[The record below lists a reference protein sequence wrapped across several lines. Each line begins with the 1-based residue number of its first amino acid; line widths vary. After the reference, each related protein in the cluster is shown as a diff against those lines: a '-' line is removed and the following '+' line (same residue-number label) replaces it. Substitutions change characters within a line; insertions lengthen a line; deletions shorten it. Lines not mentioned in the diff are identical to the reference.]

1 MSNGNN
7 PEPWYNRQLKSE
19 AILRVMRHI
28 ADHPADGTQC
38 VGNDPAAIQ
47 LFQNPR
53 IGNIRVPVEAGARVI
68 VFASGE
74 EALEAGSS
82 VIIELPPDPPPG
94 PPKFSRG
101 WSEKELMTF
110 VLGNYKYW

>member
-1 MSNGNN
+1 MSNGSQ
-7 PEPWYNRQLKSE
+7 PDPWYVRQLKSD
-19 AILRVMRHI
+19 AILRVMRYI
-28 ADHPADGTQC
+28 ADHPRAGKACIGDD
-38 VGNDPAAIQ
+38 VKAIELFEDPA
-47 LFQNPR
+47 
-53 IGNIRVPVEAGARVI
+53 IGNIKVPVAAGARVI

-94 PPKFSRG
+94 RPKFSTG
-101 WSEKELMTF
+101 WSNAELMTF